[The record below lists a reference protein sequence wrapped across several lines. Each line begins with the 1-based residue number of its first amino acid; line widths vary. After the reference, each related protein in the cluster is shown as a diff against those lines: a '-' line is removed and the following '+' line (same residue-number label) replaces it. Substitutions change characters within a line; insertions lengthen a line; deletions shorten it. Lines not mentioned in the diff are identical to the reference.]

1 MQVKQIATIVNDIF
15 GEVLGD
21 SLVQEDLSNIVS
33 AGQLITSSTEFGDN
47 LDNYARKIIDKVGR
61 TIIVDRNYTALDLGI
76 WRDSFE
82 YGCILEKIRVEVGEV
97 QNNPKWTLTNDNGSG
112 VEDWNDNLGQ
122 NVLDLFKFYPASV
135 RARYFNMKTT
145 LQIPISIVRDQLR
158 GAFRSASEL
167 AKFIGAIENRIRTK
181 LEILKDQLQRR
192 TLANLMAH
200 KIANG
205 TNCVDLKTEFTAIGG
220 TAPATLA
227 EALHDRAFVRFMA
240 ERITMDRKLMS
251 APSNIYSDL
260 SGTFYNFTPASDA
273 RLIVL
278 DDIDSAL
285 RFNLYGDT
293 FNKEFVTLE
302 GYKTIPFWQGTGA
315 TMALDDRSK
324 LYVETTEEEEVEQG
338 SVVGVLMDRTAA
350 MICNEEPEVIAN
362 DTKTGKFIN
371 YFYNLDCSYY
381 NDYDENAIVY
391 VYGLVED
398 EDDGGGE

>member
-21 SLVQEDLSNIVS
+21 TLVQEDLSNIVS
-33 AGQLITSSTEFGDN
+33 TGQIITSSTDFGDN

-61 TIIVDRNYTALDLGI
+61 TIIVDRSYTALDLGI
-76 WRDSFE
+76 WRDAFE

-97 QNNPKWTLTNDNGSG
+97 KDNPKWTLTNDDGSG

-167 AKFIGAIENRIRTK
+167 SRFIGAIENRIRTK

-200 KIANG
+200 KIATG
-205 TNCVDLKTEFTAIGG
+205 TNTVDLKTEFTAIGG

-227 EALHDRAFVRFMA
+227 EALHDPAFVKFMA
-240 ERITMDRKLMS
+240 ERITMDRELMA

-260 SGTFYNFTPASDA
+260 SGDFYNFTPIDDS

-278 DDIDSAL
+278 ADVDKAL
-285 RFNLYGDT
+285 AFYLYGDT
-293 FNKEFVTLE
+293 YHKEFVTLKN
-302 GYKTIPFWQGTGA
+302 YKKIPFWQGTGSA
-315 TMALDDRSK
+315 MDLEDRSK
-324 LYVETTEEEEVEQG
+324 LYVETTEEEEVEQSG
-338 SVVGVLMDRTAA
+338 IVGVLMDRTAA

-371 YFYNLDCSYY
+371 YFYNLDCSFY
-381 NDYDENAIVY
+381 NDFDENAIVY
-391 VYGLVED
+391 VYGL
-398 EDDGGGE
+398 DDGDGDGE